1 MSSPCGRM
9 SLVCCPRIAVTDS
22 IIDEV
27 RALRQ
32 QHAASFGFDLDRIYA
47 DLQARQIKHADEGW
61 TIIPAPVAPPP
72 EPDLA
77 LQRVRFA
84 RR

>member
-47 DLQARQIKHADEGW
+47 DLQARQI
-61 TIIPAPVAPPP
+61 
-72 EPDLA
+72 
-77 LQRVRFA
+77 
-84 RR
+84 